1 MALIGEKPVSRFSL
15 PNLYRRIQ
23 RSGGDVL
30 SIGRPGY
37 RAHSPREAT
46 IGKKLA
52 PGLDVPNL
60 YRCVPGARDDTRTI
74 GRPGYSTHG
83 LIMVTVDKDRIF
95 AGSVEDVN
103 RLRDASGGRLRT
115 SRRPF
120 NG

>member
-23 RSGGDVL
+23 RSRGDVL

-37 RAHSPREAT
+37 RGHFPREAT

-60 YRCVPGARDDTRTI
+60 YRCVPGARGDARTI
-74 GRPGYSTHG
+74 GRPCYSAHW
-83 LIMVTVDKDRIF
+83 LIMIAVDKDGIF
-95 AGSVEDVN
+95 ASSVPDVN
-103 RLRDASGGRLRT
+103 R
-115 SRRPF
+115 F
-120 NG
+120 I